1 MLPAA
6 LFCEE
11 LLMSLLCV
19 ELGLVGLGDCCPVE
33 ALDVWLLVSA
43 LDPAVADDGFVEDCE
58 AVGLVADGDI
68 APVAD
73 DGVPAALG

>member
-1 MLPAA
+1 
-6 LFCEE
+6 
-11 LLMSLLCV
+11 MSLLSV
-19 ELGLVGLGDCCPVE
+19 ELGLVGLADCWPVD
-33 ALDVWLLVSA
+33 AFDGWLPAAA
-43 LDPAVADDGFVEDCE
+43 LDPEVADDGFVEDCE